1 MFYCIRHLTKFRYSR
16 TVSESIMELR
26 MHPRSEGVQRCLS
39 FELSVTPRTRVQS
52 YRDHLSNVVHHFDVP
67 SAHRQLTIIAEATV
81 DVAPRPPLPE
91 RMDDGAWD
99 RLRVHLAEG
108 DFWEMLAPSHFAH
121 WTGLTEDFARELGV
135 PDRDAVE
142 RRDPLRLLRELNSAL
157 PREIAYAPKTTRVDS
172 PADDALRNRQGVCQD
187 YAHIMI
193 ALVRRMGIPC
203 RYVSGYLFHRADG
216 KTRSTEGA
224 THAWVEAFLPD
235 LGWVGFDPTNDVL
248 ADESHVRTAV
258 GRDYADVPP
267 TRGVFK
273 GDASSELTV
282 AVRVAP
288 SDKPPPPEAEL
299 ETEDWSSVLEGERP
313 DIDQIA
319 AEQQQQQQQ

>member
-1 MFYCIRHLTKFRYSR
+1 MFYSIRHLTKFRYSR
-16 TVSESIMELR
+16 PVSESIMELR
-26 MHPRSEGVQRCLS
+26 MHPRSEGIQRCLS

-52 YRDHLSNVVHHFDVP
+52 YRDHLHNVVHHFNVP
-67 SAHRQLTIIAEATV
+67 SAHRQLTIIAEAMV
-81 DVAPRPPLPE
+81 DVTPRASLP
-91 RMDDGAWD
+91 D
-99 RLRVHLAEG
+99 RLQGNAWSHLGDLIAEG
-108 DFWEMLAPSHFAH
+108 DFWEMLAPSQFAH
-121 WTGLTEDFARELGV
+121 WSDLTEDFARELNI
-135 PDRDAVE
+135 PDREQAQ
-142 RRDPLRLLRELNSAL
+142 RRDPLELLRELNSIL

-203 RYVSGYLFHRADG
+203 RYVSGYLFHKAGD
-216 KTRSTEGA
+216 KTRSTQGA
-224 THAWVEAFLPD
+224 THAWIEAFLPE
-235 LGWVGFDPTNDVL
+235 LGWTGFDPTNDMN

-273 GDASSELTV
+273 GDAASELTV

-288 SDKPPPPEAEL
+288 SDKPPPPEVEL
-299 ETEDWSSVLEGERP
+299 ESEDWSSVLQGERAELE
-313 DIDQIA
+313 QIA
-319 AEQQQQQQQ
+319 AEQQQQQ

>member
-1 MFYCIRHLTKFRYSR
+1 MFYTIRHLTKFRYSR
-16 TVSESIMELR
+16 PVSESIMELR

-52 YRDHLSNVVHHFDVP
+52 YRDYLSNVVHHFDVP
-67 SAHRQLTIIAEATV
+67 SAHRQLTILADALV
-81 DVAPRPPLPE
+81 DVSPLPPLPE
-91 RMDDGAWD
+91 RLDAGAWEL
-99 RLRVHLAEG
+99 LREQLASA

-121 WTGLTEDFARELGV
+121 RTALTDEFAAQIGA
-135 PDRDAVE
+135 PDSQAAAQ
-142 RRDPLRLLRELNSAL
+142 RDPLELLRQINSAL

-187 YAHIMI
+187 FAHIMI

-203 RYVSGYLFHRADG
+203 RYVSGYLFRNAG
-216 KTRSTEGA
+216 SKTRSTEGA

-235 LGWVGFDPTNDVL
+235 LGWVGFDPTNDVI
-248 ADESHVRTAV
+248 AGESHVRTAV
-258 GRDYADVPP
+258 GRDYADVAP

-288 SDKPPPPEAEL
+288 SDKPPPPEQEL
-299 ETEDWSSVLEGERP
+299 ESEDWPATLQGERAEA
-313 DIDQIA
+313 DQIA
-319 AEQQQQQQQ
+319 SEQQQQQQ